1 MAEGFGLS
9 TVAFQTRDTLR
20 IRRQEQ
26 AKKRDEILRKR
37 MREQF
42 EQSQRESSDP
52 TISEESHPPQ
62 APDESPSLALEEL
75 PMEEKM
81 SRSTCCGKDPISWGN
96 KNLYATSISFM
107 LVFSAFVGIQNL
119 QSSLNAV
126 PPLGVTSLALTY
138 AFYFLIGFMTPAIVR
153 LLGTKYSLLFGYI
166 CHTIYIATN
175 FFPEFYT
182 LVPSSILLGIGSGP
196 VWAGLS
202 THLATT
208 AITVAPHVMDSIDNL
223 IARFT
228 GTFFFIFQLTQIL
241 GNIVSSLALY
251 PYEEGVI
258 DIEGQEIC
266 NNTAAADINDAQRYS
281 LLSVYILFDIAGI
294 LVLLIFVDRLTKD
307 TQMMQMKSKI
317 RRFCAEP
324 FVDLWRVLISWKML
338 LLGPLSLYNGM
349 ELSFAYSSFTQV
361 FEYCA
366 GVHVAKFYC
375 TKFNMKFVLFITCNY
390 SIMIT

>member
-9 TVAFQTRDTLR
+9 TVAFQTRDTQR

-26 AKKRDEILRKR
+26 AKKRDAILRRR
-37 MREQF
+37 MHEQS
-42 EQSQRESSDP
+42 EQSQQTRQPSEPIITSTEENTPPP
-52 TISEESHPPQ
+52 T
-62 APDESPSLALEEL
+62 PDESLSLALEEL
-75 PMEEKM
+75 PKEEKM
-81 SRSTCCGKDPISWGN
+81 TEKSIKSCCGKSPVSWGN

-119 QSSLNAV
+119 QSSLNAT
-126 PPLGVTSLALTY
+126 LGVTSLALTY
-138 AFYFLIGFMTPAIVR
+138 GFYFLIGFMTPAIVR
-153 LLGTKYSLLFGYI
+153 LLGTKYALLFGYI

-251 PYEEGVI
+251 PYEDGI
-258 DIEGQEIC
+258 INIEGEEIC
-266 NNTAAADINDAQRYS
+266 NNTAATEINDAQQFS
-281 LLSVYILFDIAGI
+281 LLSVYILFDILGI
-294 LVLLIFVDRLTKD
+294 LVLLIFVDRLSRD
-307 TQMMQMKSKI
+307 TEMMEMKSKI
-317 RRFCAEP
+317 RKFCAEP
-324 FVDLWRVLISWKML
+324 FVDLWKVLISWKML

-361 FEYCA
+361 F
-366 GVHVAKFYC
+366 KSL
-375 TKFNMKFVLFITCNY
+375 TIVLVFRYKCRENLTNEHCWY
-390 SIMIT
+390 M